1 MNDPG
6 CIFCKI
12 ANGDVPAR
20 LVAQDE
26 RALAFHDI
34 DPRAPVHVLIIP
46 RKHIESVA
54 ELERA
59 DAGEIG
65 HLFALARELA
75 ETLGVAQSGYRLV
88 INSGR
93 NAGQSVDH
101 VHLHMLGGRAFKWPP
116 G

>member
-1 MNDPG
+1 MGEPS

-20 LVAQDE
+20 VVAQDE

-46 RKHIESVA
+46 RKHIESVT
-54 ELERA
+54 EMESA
-59 DAGEIG
+59 DEGEIG
-65 HLFALARELA
+65 HLFGLAQGIA

-88 INSGR
+88 INAGR

-101 VHLHMLGGRAFKWPP
+101 LHLHLLGGRAFKWPP